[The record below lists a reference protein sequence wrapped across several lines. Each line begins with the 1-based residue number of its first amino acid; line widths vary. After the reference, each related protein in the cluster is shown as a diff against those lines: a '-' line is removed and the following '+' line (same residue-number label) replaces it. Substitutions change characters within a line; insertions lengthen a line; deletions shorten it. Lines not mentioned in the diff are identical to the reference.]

1 MNKNILKYFYNKLI
15 TDKEVEY
22 TKESNTYYLINSK
35 LLNYL
40 NLILYLNGYILYNNV
55 NNDNIKLHIEE
66 IKLPKREI
74 SSKLNLIERYLEKR
88 KHQKEINY
96 LVAYNLYHRIIKS
109 TLEIITINKDMFI
122 YNYINEEVLVY
133 IETLCNNN
141 DLILVDKKTKEGF
154 VLNIHRNNKKLKKKK

>member
-1 MNKNILKYFYNKLI
+1 MNNDILKYFYNKLI

-66 IKLPKREI
+66 IKLPRREI

>member
-1 MNKNILKYFYNKLI
+1 MNNDILKYFYNKLI
-15 TDKEVEY
+15 TNKEVEY

>member
-1 MNKNILKYFYNKLI
+1 MNNDILKYFYNKLI

-154 VLNIHRNNKKLKKKK
+154 VLNIHRNNKKLKKEK

>member
-1 MNKNILKYFYNKLI
+1 MNNDILKYFYNKLI
-15 TDKEVEY
+15 TNKEVEY

-40 NLILYLNGYILYNNV
+40 NLI
-55 NNDNIKLHIEE
+55 
-66 IKLPKREI
+66 
-74 SSKLNLIERYLEKR
+74 LNLIERYLEKR

>member
-1 MNKNILKYFYNKLI
+1 MNNDILKYFYNKLI
-15 TDKEVEY
+15 TNKEVEY
-22 TKESNTYYLINSK
+22 TKGSNTYYLINSK

-122 YNYINEEVLVY
+122 YNYINEEVLIY
-133 IETLCNNN
+133 IEAFCNNN
-141 DLILVDKKTKEGF
+141 DLILLDKKTKEGF

>member
-1 MNKNILKYFYNKLI
+1 MNNDILKYFYNKLI
-15 TDKEVEY
+15 TDKEVKY

>member
-1 MNKNILKYFYNKLI
+1 MNNDILKYFYNKLI

-66 IKLPKREI
+66 IKLPKRKI

>member
-1 MNKNILKYFYNKLI
+1 MNNDILKYFYNKLI

>member
-1 MNKNILKYFYNKLI
+1 MNNDILKYFYNKLI

-133 IETLCNNN
+133 IEALCNNN

>member
-1 MNKNILKYFYNKLI
+1 MNNDILKYFYNKLI
-15 TDKEVEY
+15 TNKEVEY

-122 YNYINEEVLVY
+122 YNYINEEVLIY
-133 IETLCNNN
+133 IETFCNNN
-141 DLILVDKKTKEGF
+141 DLVLLDKKTKEGF
-154 VLNIHRNNKKLKKKK
+154 VLNIHRNTKKLKKKK

>member
-1 MNKNILKYFYNKLI
+1 MNNDILKYFYNKLI

-55 NNDNIKLHIEE
+55 NNDNIKLYIEE

>member
-1 MNKNILKYFYNKLI
+1 MNNDILKYFYNKLI

-35 LLNYL
+35 LLLYL

-55 NNDNIKLHIEE
+55 NNDNIKLYIEE

>member
-1 MNKNILKYFYNKLI
+1 MNNDILKYFYNKLI
-15 TDKEVEY
+15 TNKEVEY

-122 YNYINEEVLVY
+122 YNYINEEVLIY
-133 IETLCNNN
+133 IEAFCNNN

>member
-1 MNKNILKYFYNKLI
+1 MNNDILKYFYNKLI

-55 NNDNIKLHIEE
+55 NNDNIKLYIEE

-109 TLEIITINKDMFI
+109 TLEIITINKDMFM

>member
-1 MNKNILKYFYNKLI
+1 MNNDVLKYFYNKLI
-15 TDKEVEY
+15 TNKEVEY
-22 TKESNTYYLINSK
+22 TKESDTYYLINSK

-141 DLILVDKKTKEGF
+141 DLILLDKKTKEGF
-154 VLNIHRNNKKLKKKK
+154 VLNIHRNTKKLKKKK

>member
-1 MNKNILKYFYNKLI
+1 MNNDILKYFYNKLI

-96 LVAYNLYHRIIKS
+96 LVANNLYNRIIKS

>member
-1 MNKNILKYFYNKLI
+1 MNNDILKYFYNKLI
-15 TDKEVEY
+15 TNKEMEY